1 MNFCPALEEA
11 VLVRR
16 YKRFLADI
24 RIAGSVST
32 IHCANTG
39 AMHCCSE
46 PGSKVWYSTSDN
58 PRRKLSRS
66 LELVET
72 RTGHLVCVNTARA
85 NQLVSEALHQRQV
98 EQLADCGE
106 WNREVTIPQ
115 THGRFDFA
123 SGNVVV
129 EVKMVSWLRGDIG
142 VFPDAV
148 SVRARRHVQAL
159 QACTAGGWRAVLL
172 FCVPHNGIQCMTVAS
187 DIDPDYAEAISEA
200 SANGVEVLAYRWSV
214 SPREWRLTGQ
224 IPFVL
229 PSHL

>member
-1 MNFCPALEEA
+1 MKFCPALEEA

-24 RIAGSVST
+24 REAGNVST
-32 IHCANTG
+32 VHCANTG
-39 AMHCCSE
+39 AMHGCSD

-72 RTGHLVCVNTARA
+72 RSGHLVCVNTARA
-85 NQLVSEALHQRQV
+85 NQLVSEALCQRQIK
-98 EQLADCGE
+98 QLSDCAE
-106 WNREVTIPQ
+106 WNREVSIPQ
-115 THGRFDFA
+115 TRSRFDFA

-129 EVKMVSWLRGDIG
+129 EVKMVSWLRQGMG

-159 QACTAGGWRAVLL
+159 QECAADGWRAVLM
-172 FCVPHNGIQCMTVAS
+172 FCVPHNGIQSISIAADV
-187 DIDPDYAEAISEA
+187 DPAYAAAISQA

-214 SPREWRLTGQ
+214 SPRVWHLAEQ
-224 IPFVL
+224 IPFEL
-229 PSHL
+229 PNHL